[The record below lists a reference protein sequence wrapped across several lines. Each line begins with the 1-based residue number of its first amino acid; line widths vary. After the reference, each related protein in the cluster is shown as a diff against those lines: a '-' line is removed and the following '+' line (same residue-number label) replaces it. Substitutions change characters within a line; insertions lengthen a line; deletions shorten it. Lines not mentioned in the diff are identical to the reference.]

1 MLTLDKFEIEVKKLN
16 YLYDNLLTSLI
27 GVFGLSLIIAVSLY
41 QVVEPDRL
49 FLWFSFHTLLVF
61 VRYYILNSY
70 KKVTITEKN
79 YTKYYQLFFTTAILH
94 SLIWG
99 SIPIVIFPSDIEHQM
114 MLMFFVAGLTAGTAV
129 SLSPKIQIFS
139 IYILFAL
146 LPFVAYYFINDS
158 NVSSFFGIALLFY
171 IIILF
176 KIAKQSSQNI
186 HSNIYLALKNK
197 SLVEQLE
204 EKIVDA
210 DAANKAKSEF
220 LSVMSHEIR
229 TPLNAIIGFVQIL
242 KRIEL
247 DVKKL
252 KYLTTIDKSSKVLI
266 NIIND
271 ILDLSKIESGK
282 FTLEMTQFNPKNEF
296 TSIYELFEQNAL
308 DKNITFINSISSTLP
323 VYISTDVLRIKQII
337 SNLLSNAIKFTP
349 SGKYVELIID
359 YDKETSK
366 LFVAI
371 KDEGI
376 GISKENILYITQA
389 FTQADSSTARKYGGT
404 GLGLSIVSNILRLLG
419 SELKIQST
427 LNEGSTFSFELPIH
441 VIKDFQEDVCEL
453 YENLI
458 FPNMHI
464 LVAEDNM
471 TNQMLI
477 KILLEDMQI
486 KVTIANDGL
495 EAEEMFKK
503 TRFNLVLMDIDMP
516 NKNGIDAMLSIK
528 EYEIENERKT
538 PIIALTANVISGDR
552 EKYLEKGFDGYL
564 EKPIDTQELTKTLK
578 KFFAN

>member
-27 GVFGLSLIIAVSLY
+27 GIFGLSLIIAVSLY

-49 FLWFSFHTLLVF
+49 LLWLMLHTFLVF
-61 VRYYILNSY
+61 VRYFILNSY
-70 KKVTITEKN
+70 KKITITENN
-79 YTKYYQLFFTTAILH
+79 YTRYYQLFFITSILH
-94 SLIWG
+94 AIIWG
-99 SIPIVIFPSDIEHQM
+99 SIPIMIFPPDIEHQM
-114 MLMFFVAGLTAGTAV
+114 MLMFFVSGLTAATAV

-139 IYILFAL
+139 IYILCAL
-146 LPFVAYYFINDS
+146 LPFAAYYLLHDS
-158 NVSSFFGIALLFY
+158 SVSSFFATALIFY
-171 IIILF
+171 IVILF
-176 KIAKQSSQNI
+176 KMAKQSSQNI

-242 KRIEL
+242 KKIEQ

-252 KYLTTIDKSSKVLI
+252 KYLTTIDQSSKVLI
-266 NIIND
+266 NVIND
-271 ILDLSKIESGK
+271 VLDISKIESGK

-308 DKNITFINSISSTLP
+308 DKNITFINSISSSLP
-323 VYISTDVLRIKQII
+323 VCISTDVLRVKQII

-349 SGKYVELIID
+349 SDKQVELVIS
-359 YDKETSK
+359 YNKESSK
-366 LFVAI
+366 LFVAV

-376 GISKENILYITQA
+376 GISKENISYVTQA

-404 GLGLSIVSNILRLLG
+404 GLGLSIVSNILQIFG
-419 SELKIQST
+419 SKLKIEST

-441 VIKDFQEDVCEL
+441 VIKDFQEDICEL
-453 YENLI
+453 YEDLV
-458 FPNMHI
+458 FPNKHI
-464 LVAEDNM
+464 LVAEDNP
-471 TNQMLI
+471 TNQMLV
-477 KILLEDMQI
+477 KILLEEMMI
-486 KVTIANDGL
+486 RVTIAKDGV
-495 EAEEMFKK
+495 EAEEMFKTVK
-503 TRFNLVLMDIDMP
+503 ADLVLMDIDMP
-516 NKNGIDAMLSIK
+516 NKNGLDAMLSIK
-528 EYEIENERKT
+528 KFEREKKNKT

-564 EKPIDTQELTKTLK
+564 EKPIDTQELTKTLS